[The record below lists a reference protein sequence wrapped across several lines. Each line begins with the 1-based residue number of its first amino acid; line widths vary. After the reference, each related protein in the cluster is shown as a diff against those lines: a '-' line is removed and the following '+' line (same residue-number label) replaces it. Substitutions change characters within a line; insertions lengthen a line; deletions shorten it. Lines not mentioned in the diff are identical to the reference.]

1 MREIQKTYKI
11 CRRVYQLLFIDIDDI
26 FSEYIQSLDLDEI
39 QKMDDD
45 IKSNGWGVKSLLE
58 IENAFDFLR
67 IFQMFC
73 HFNGRFS
80 LTNGLLVVPDE
91 ETPEGSKKVSL
102 KDLYE
107 MFQSTK
113 SHGFVTLQFL
123 CALDIF
129 FGGNISLPK
138 MPSLSSIITFPMKR
152 LVEVETSSLKQCQTL
167 QQI

>member
-11 CRRVYQLLFIDIDDI
+11 CRRVFQLLFIDINDI
-26 FSEYIQSLDLDEI
+26 FFEYIQSLDLDEI

-58 IENAFDFLR
+58 FENAFDFLR
-67 IFQMFC
+67 VFQMFY

-80 LTNGLLVVPDE
+80 LTNGLLVIPDE

-123 CALDIF
+123 EEIF
-129 FGGNISLPK
+129 LYQK

-152 LVEVETSSLKQCQTL
+152 LVEVETSSLKQYQTL
-167 QQI
+167 QQT

>member
-11 CRRVYQLLFIDIDDI
+11 CRRVFQLLFIDINDI
-26 FSEYIQSLDLDEI
+26 FFEYIQSLDLDEI

-58 IENAFDFLR
+58 VENAFDFLR
-67 IFQMFC
+67 VFQMFY

-80 LTNGLLVVPDE
+80 LTNGLLVIPDE

-129 FGGNISLPK
+129 FGGNISLSK
-138 MPSLSSIITFPMKR
+138 NALTEFYYNFSYETLSGSRDF
-152 LVEVETSSLKQCQTL
+152 
-167 QQI
+167 